1 MQNFEIKS
9 QQQHADADELARFQ
23 ELQNRIN
30 KRERDIKRMQDQ
42 QRADM
47 KELWA
52 AKMSRQER
60 IRQGN
65 ERVLLGLK

>member
-23 ELQNRIN
+23 ELQNRIS

-52 AKMSRQER
+52 AKMSRQ
-60 IRQGN
+60 
-65 ERVLLGLK
+65 